1 MTNNRKSV
9 ETNSLRLRPVCN
21 FQPSGPSSSTRAFST
36 KWWTSSAVAPND
48 SSHAES
54 VFARSEI
61 LSSAESVCFTSAP
74 VKTPTGCN
82 ALAQARSTA
91 ISYGRRRRSN
101 AKERWN
107 ASNCLFGSRSKRP
120 PHSRSSLRSVILYS
134 WDRHSCLFRFSSPV
148 KYRGQTRMSLL
159 LISFSLCFG
168 THGYGQR
175 KQIDKTF
182 GVLGVVPAHGEAG
195 QIGAVKRERRNTLGD
210 VERAFPQFQADGAG
224 DALLRNT
231 EKSIERFAERRK
243 PQAVVDK
250 FRVAQRERLL
260 EMRGFAVD
268 GEALELLMRFDEQ
281 RSAGSL
287 IGAARFHPD
296 KAILD
301 EIGAAY
307 PVLRGNFIQR
317 VEQFDGPKFRV
328 IHGNR
333 CAGFKSDFDF
343 FGLGRSFFRGN
354 DPLPHRFVGRVR
366 RIFEFAAFVAEM
378 PNVSVS
384 AVNVFLALLDR
395 NVVFLRIGDGVFTGI
410 DVPLAPRRDDLNIRR
425 DGLVGQFETHLVV
438 AFSSAA
444 VGKAVGAKLQRDFRL
459 ALGDDG
465 ARHGSAEQVCMLVNC
480 AGAKRRPNV
489 IAHKFFAQIFDVR
502 GRSARSKRFLA
513 RSFEVFLLAD
523 VADHG
528 DHFAAVVFL
537 EPGNDDGRIQAAG
550 IGEYNFFRFRQ
561 LCFHDSSLASWC
573 CCNWAPTAVC

>member
-1 MTNNRKSV
+1 MTNKRKSV

-120 PHSRSSLRSVILYS
+120 PHSRSSLRSVISYS

-182 GVLGVVPAHGEAG
+182 GILGIVPAHGEAG
-195 QIGAVKRERRNTLGD
+195 QVSAVKRERRNTLGD
-210 VERAFPQFQADGAG
+210 VERALPQFQADGTG
-224 DALLRNT
+224 DALLRGV

-250 FRVAQRERLL
+250 FRVTQRERLL
-260 EMRGFAVD
+260 EMRRFAVD
-268 GEALELLMRFDEQ
+268 GEALEFLVRFDEQ
-281 RSAGSL
+281 RSAGSFVS
-287 IGAARFHPD
+287 AARFHSD
-296 KAILD
+296 EAIFD
-301 EIGAAY
+301 EIGAADA
-307 PVLRGNFIQR
+307 VLSGNFIEL
-317 VEQFDGPKFRV
+317 VKQFDGPKFRAV
-328 IHGNR
+328 DRNR
-333 CAGFKSDFDF
+333 SAGFKSDFDF
-343 FGLGRSFFRGN
+343 FGFVRSFFRGN
-354 DPLPHRFVGRVR
+354 NPLPHG
-366 RIFEFAAFVAEM
+366 
-378 PNVSVS
+378 
-384 AVNVFLALLDR
+384 
-395 NVVFLRIGDGVFTGI
+395 
-410 DVPLAPRRDDLNIRR
+410 
-425 DGLVGQFETHLVV
+425 
-438 AFSSAA
+438 
-444 VGKAVGAKLQRDFRL
+444 
-459 ALGDDG
+459 
-465 ARHGSAEQVCMLVNC
+465 
-480 AGAKRRPNV
+480 
-489 IAHKFFAQIFDVR
+489 
-502 GRSARSKRFLA
+502 
-513 RSFEVFLLAD
+513 
-523 VADHG
+523 
-528 DHFAAVVFL
+528 
-537 EPGNDDGRIQAAG
+537 
-550 IGEYNFFRFRQ
+550 
-561 LCFHDSSLASWC
+561 
-573 CCNWAPTAVC
+573 

>member
-1 MTNNRKSV
+1 MTNKRKSV
-9 ETNSLRLRPVCN
+9 ETNSLRLRPARN

-74 VKTPTGCN
+74 VKTPTGCK

-91 ISYGRRRRSN
+91 ISCGRRRRPN
-101 AKERWN
+101 AKDRWN

-134 WDRHSCLFRFSSPV
+134 SDRHSCLFRFSSPV
-148 KYRGQTRMSLL
+148 KYRGQPRMSLL

-182 GVLGVVPAHGEAG
+182 GVLGVVLAHGEAG
-195 QIGAVKRERRNTLGD
+195 QVSAVKRERRNTLGD
-210 VERAFPQFQADGAG
+210 VERAFPEFQADGAG
-224 DALLRNT
+224 DALLRNV
-231 EKSIERFAERRK
+231 EKSIERFAKRRK

-260 EMRGFAVD
+260 EMRGFAVH
-268 GEALELLMRFDEQ
+268 GEALEFLVRFDEQ

-287 IGAARFHPD
+287 VRAARFHPD
-296 KAILD
+296 EAIFD
-301 EIGAAY
+301 EVGAADA
-307 PVLRGNFIQR
+307 VLRGDFIER
-317 VEQFDGPKFRV
+317 VEQFDGPKFRAV
-328 IHGNR
+328 DGNR
-333 CAGFKSDFDF
+333 SARFESDFDF
-343 FGLGRSFFRGN
+343 FGFVRSFFRGDN
-354 DPLPHRFVGRVR
+354 PLPHGLVRCVGGV
-366 RIFEFAAFVAEM
+366 FKFAAFVAEV
-378 PNVSVS
+378 PNVSVA
-384 AVNVFLALLDR
+384 AVNVFLALFNG

-410 DVPLAPRRDDLNIRR
+410 DVPLAPRRDDLHIRR

-480 AGAKRRPNV
+480 AGANRRPNV

-502 GRSARSKRFLA
+502 GRSACSQRFLA

-537 EPGNDDGRIQAAG
+537 EP
-550 IGEYNFFRFRQ
+550 
-561 LCFHDSSLASWC
+561 
-573 CCNWAPTAVC
+573 V